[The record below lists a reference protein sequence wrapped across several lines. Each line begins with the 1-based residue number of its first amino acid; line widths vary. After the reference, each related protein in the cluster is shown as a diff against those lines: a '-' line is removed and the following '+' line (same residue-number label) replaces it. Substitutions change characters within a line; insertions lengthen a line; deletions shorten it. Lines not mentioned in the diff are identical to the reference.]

1 MNDKDFEK
9 TKHKTERSIQQSTSV
24 PIFSQ
29 FEELQIVLPNWLKK
43 YERK

>member
-9 TKHKTERSIQQSTSV
+9 IDHKTEISIQQSTSV

-29 FEELQIVLPNWLKK
+29 FEELQIVTKFTQNI
-43 YERK
+43 